1 MAYQYF
7 QTEGSPGPS
16 TTNIRLISVGT
27 QPILKRWIH
36 VVSTFWINVEITLI
50 RRWEWNKIRS
60 RNFNVAQHYA
70 TSVSDDEIT
79 LKQPWYNLISILF
92 QHGLIVSKNYIET
105 NRACD
110 KYGFANRFLQ
120 CINNSAANKL
130 INYYNN
136 FLTVVHVVHNGKNV
150 DAHRS
155 SKFWHFKI

>member
-50 RRWEWNKIRS
+50 RRWEWNKIRR
-60 RNFNVAQHYA
+60 RNFNVAQHWCNVGVRRWNNVE
-70 TSVSDDEIT
+70 TT
-79 LKQPWYNLISILF
+79 LINLISVLF

-105 NRACD
+105 TRACD